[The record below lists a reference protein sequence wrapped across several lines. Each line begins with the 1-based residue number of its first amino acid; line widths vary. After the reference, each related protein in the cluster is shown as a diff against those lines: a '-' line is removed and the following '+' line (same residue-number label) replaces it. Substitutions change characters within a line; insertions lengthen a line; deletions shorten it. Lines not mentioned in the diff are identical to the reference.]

1 MTLCSNISYSQR
13 PLTDSELRIVYEKV
27 IKGEW
32 CAEDLAA
39 SQEVIKSLSVIID
52 SLNSRIQQN
61 TLFVDGLIAEN
72 DRLAKENYGL
82 VAGIE
87 QKKAKPPIRLLAG
100 GELTPISIDSFAYK
114 GGAGIQLRGGTIIK
128 YSYDN
133 KGRHWVGADFEIFKI
148 R

>member
-1 MTLCSNISYSQR
+1 MTLCSNISFSQR

-27 IKGEW
+27 IRGEW

-52 SLNSRIQQN
+52 SLNTRIQQN

-87 QKKAKPPIRLLAG
+87 QKKAEVKYNKPFGLSAVG
-100 GELTPISIDSFAYK
+100 GYGLTGSGQSGFVGVGLTWTPKF
-114 GGAGIQLRGGTIIK
+114 LR
-128 YSYDN
+128 
-133 KGRHWVGADFEIFKI
+133 F
-148 R
+148 

>member
-1 MTLCSNISYSQR
+1 M
-13 PLTDSELRIVYEKV
+13 DGKD
-27 IKGEW
+27 
-32 CAEDLAA
+32 CANDLK
-39 SQEVIKSLSVIID
+39 ICDNTTNSLSMQIDDLNKEIQEKTTFID
-52 SLNSRIQQN
+52 S
-61 TLFVDGLIAEN
+61 LIAEN
-72 DRLAKENYGL
+72 DRLAKENYAL

-87 QKKAKPPIRLLAG
+87 QKKTKPPLRLLAG

-114 GGAGIQLRGGTIIK
+114 GGAGIQLRDGTIIK